1 MLRQCACCGKKID
14 DEKDDWEAMEVEHD
28 CNRNWLYLHVNCLDD
43 LRTIERKCA
52 ELGTPSKT
60 ILSQKVRGYKASYAV
75 QPLHST

>member
-1 MLRQCACCGKKID
+1 MLHQCACCGKKID
-14 DEKDDWEAMEVEHD
+14 DQNDDWEAMEVEHD

-60 ILSQKVRGYKASYAV
+60 ILSKKVVGIRGSWSG
-75 QPLHST
+75 QPLHSP